1 MSSAESIGLREFGY
15 FLGYRYR
22 RARDDVFSTH
32 GESVAGIKNRVVA
45 VMIKI
50 ESGSMLK

>member
-15 FLGYRYR
+15 VLVIVTGRPGMMWHQHR
-22 RARDDVFSTH
+22 VNCDQN
-32 GESVAGIKNRVVA
+32 KNRVVG